1 VDTGTEVSLLP
12 AVRSDRRTSG
22 TGTIPPLVAANGSV
36 IKLYSKRTLPLN
48 LCGQRFEGEFIVANV
63 RQAILGA
70 DFLRASGLLVD
81 MAGERLIHAAAYAVV
96 NAPAALCSTVNV
108 AYAVHAVDPV
118 YAKLLAEFP
127 TLESVNFSTPTVAHG
142 VKLSIDTGSTM
153 PIRTPARRLNPEKY
167 KVAKELFDDM
177 LKLGI
182 IRRPKSQWVS
192 PLHVVSKA
200 DGEWRPCGD
209 YRQLNGLTKTDS
221 YQVPHIQDFAG
232 QLLGAKIFS
241 KVDLVHG
248 YHQIPVAEAD
258 ICKTAVIT
266 PFGLFEFPRTPF
278 GLCNAAQAFQRM
290 MDTTLAGLPFIFVY
304 IDDILVASATR
315 EQHLKDL
322 REVFERLAA
331 NGLSVKPSK
340 CLFGQEA
347 VRFLSHEVD
356 ANGVRPQTSKV
367 DAVKRFPQPETVKG
381 LQGFLGMVNYYHRF
395 IPRAARVMQP
405 MYDLLKGK
413 PARNAVVN
421 WTAEA
426 KAAFTSTKAA
436 LASATMLVHP
446 RVGAELV
453 LTVNA

>member
-1 VDTGTEVSLLP
+1 
-12 AVRSDRRTSG
+12 
-22 TGTIPPLVAANGSV
+22 
-36 IKLYSKRTLPLN
+36 
-48 LCGQRFEGEFIVANV
+48 
-63 RQAILGA
+63 
-70 DFLRASGLLVD
+70 
-81 MAGERLIHAAAYAVV
+81 MAGERLIHTANYAVV
-96 NAPAALCSTVNV
+96 NVPAVWCSTVNV
-108 AYAVHAVDPV
+108 AYAVHVVDPV
-118 YAKLLAEFP
+118 YTKLLAEFSML
-127 TLESVNFSTPTVAHG
+127 TFVNFSTQTVAHR
-142 VKLSIDTGSTM
+142 VELSIDTGLTM
-153 PIRTPARRLNPEKY
+153 PIWTSACLLNPEKY
-167 KVAKELFDDM
+167 KVAKELFDEM

-182 IRRPKSQWVS
+182 ICRSKSQWAS

-200 DGEWRPCGD
+200 DGGWRPCED
-209 YRQLNGLTKTDS
+209 YRRLNGLTKADS
-221 YQVPHIQDFAG
+221 YPVPHIQDFAG
-232 QLLGAKIFS
+232 QLRGAKIFL
-241 KVDLVHG
+241 KVDLVRG
-248 YHQIPVAEAD
+248 YHLIPVAEAD

-278 GLCNAAQAFQRM
+278 GLCKAAQAFQRIV
-290 MDTTLAGLPFIFVY
+290 DTMLAGLPFIFVY

-340 CLFGQEA
+340 CLFKQEA
-347 VRFLSHEVD
+347 VSFLGYEVD
-356 ANGVRPQTSKV
+356 SVKKFPQT
-367 DAVKRFPQPETVKG
+367 ETVKG

-413 PARNAVVN
+413 PARNAVVD

-446 RVGAELV
+446 RVGAELA
-453 LTVNA
+453 LTVDALDMAVGGALKQRRDQDKWEPLKFFSRKLDATQARYSAFDRDLLADHTAVRQFRYYL

>member
-1 VDTGTEVSLLP
+1 VLGTCQVRQPGIHLQGRGLRHGGPSACHQASHNDQKHKGIGKLPGRAMLATLSGVNQIGDNILLHVVDSNSGRAFLVDTGTEVSLLP

-209 YRQLNGLTKTDS
+209 YRRLNGLTKTDS
-221 YQVPHIQDFAG
+221 
-232 QLLGAKIFS
+232 
-241 KVDLVHG
+241 
-248 YHQIPVAEAD
+248 
-258 ICKTAVIT
+258 
-266 PFGLFEFPRTPF
+266 
-278 GLCNAAQAFQRM
+278 
-290 MDTTLAGLPFIFVY
+290 
-304 IDDILVASATR
+304 
-315 EQHLKDL
+315 
-322 REVFERLAA
+322 
-331 NGLSVKPSK
+331 
-340 CLFGQEA
+340 
-347 VRFLSHEVD
+347 
-356 ANGVRPQTSKV
+356 
-367 DAVKRFPQPETVKG
+367 
-381 LQGFLGMVNYYHRF
+381 
-395 IPRAARVMQP
+395 
-405 MYDLLKGK
+405 
-413 PARNAVVN
+413 
-421 WTAEA
+421 
-426 KAAFTSTKAA
+426 
-436 LASATMLVHP
+436 
-446 RVGAELV
+446 
-453 LTVNA
+453 